1 MGENEIGRA
10 GGKWNLLLHPDNG
23 RFFRH
28 TADGYPK
35 VMDKIILKGIRF
47 HGYHG
52 VAEAE
57 RQLGQ
62 KYEIDL
68 ELTTNLSTAGKTDD
82 LAHTIDYAQV
92 IQLVIEIGTQGSFQ
106 LFEALAETIAEAIL
120 VQFQIEEIRIT
131 VKKLSPPIEPRLTYA
146 GVEIHRKRKSDG

>member
-1 MGENEIGRA
+1 
-10 GGKWNLLLHPDNG
+10 
-23 RFFRH
+23 
-28 TADGYPK
+28 
-35 VMDKIILKGIRF
+35 MDKIILKGIRF

-68 ELTTNLSTAGKTDD
+68 EMMTGLATAGKTDD

-92 IQLVIEIGTQGSFQ
+92 VQLAVKIGTQQSFQ
-106 LFEALAETIAEAIL
+106 LFETLAETIAEAVL
-120 VQFQIEEIRIT
+120 AQFQIEEVRIA
-131 VKKLSPPIEPRLTYA
+131 VKKLSPPIEPTLTYA
-146 GVEIHRKRKSDG
+146 GVEIHRTRKPNG

>member
-1 MGENEIGRA
+1 
-10 GGKWNLLLHPDNG
+10 
-23 RFFRH
+23 
-28 TADGYPK
+28 
-35 VMDKIILKGIRF
+35 MDKIILKGIQF

-68 ELTTNLSTAGKTDD
+68 ELMTDLSAAGTTDD

-92 IQLVIEIGTQGSFQ
+92 VQRVIEIGTQGSFR
-106 LFEALAETIAEAIL
+106 LFEALAETIADAIL
-120 VQFQIEEIRIT
+120 AQFQIEEVQIA
-131 VKKLSPPIEPRLTYA
+131 VKKLSPPIEPSLTYA
-146 GVEIHRKRKSDG
+146 GVEIHRKRNPNG

>member
-1 MGENEIGRA
+1 
-10 GGKWNLLLHPDNG
+10 
-23 RFFRH
+23 
-28 TADGYPK
+28 
-35 VMDKIILKGIRF
+35 MDKIILKGIQF

-68 ELTTNLSTAGKTDD
+68 ELMTDLSAAGKTDD

-92 IQLVIEIGTQGSFQ
+92 VQLVIEIGTQGSFR
-106 LFEALAETIAEAIL
+106 LFEALAETIADAIL
-120 VQFQIEEIRIT
+120 AQFQIEEVRIT
-131 VKKLSPPIEPRLTYA
+131 VKKLSPPIEPTLTYA
-146 GVEIHRKRKSDG
+146 GVEIHRKPKPNG

>member
-1 MGENEIGRA
+1 
-10 GGKWNLLLHPDNG
+10 
-23 RFFRH
+23 
-28 TADGYPK
+28 
-35 VMDKIILKGIRF
+35 MDKIILKGIQF

-68 ELTTNLSTAGKTDD
+68 ELMTELSAAGKTDD

-92 IQLVIEIGTQGSFQ
+92 VQLVVEIGTQQSFQ
-106 LFEALAETIAEAIL
+106 LFEALAETIAAAIL
-120 VQFQIEEIRIT
+120 ARFQIEEVRVA
-131 VKKLSPPIEPRLTYA
+131 VKKLSPPIEPTLTYA
-146 GVEIHRKRKSDG
+146 GVEIYRKRQLDG

>member
-1 MGENEIGRA
+1 
-10 GGKWNLLLHPDNG
+10 
-23 RFFRH
+23 
-28 TADGYPK
+28 
-35 VMDKIILKGIRF
+35 MDKIILKGIQF

-68 ELTTNLSTAGKTDD
+68 ELMTELSAAGKTDD
-82 LAHTIDYAQV
+82 LAYTINYAEV
-92 IQLVIEIGTQGSFQ
+92 VQLVIEIGTQGSFQ
-106 LFEALAETIAEAIL
+106 LFEALAETIAAAIL
-120 VQFQIEEIRIT
+120 ARFQIEEVRVA

-146 GVEIHRKRKSDG
+146 GVEIHRTRKPNG

>member
-1 MGENEIGRA
+1 
-10 GGKWNLLLHPDNG
+10 
-23 RFFRH
+23 
-28 TADGYPK
+28 
-35 VMDKIILKGIRF
+35 MDKIIVKGIQF

-68 ELTTNLSTAGKTDD
+68 ELMTDLSAAGQTDD
-82 LAHTIDYAQV
+82 LTHTIDYAQV
-92 IQLVIEIGTQGSFQ
+92 VQRVIEIGTQGSFQ
-106 LFEALAETIAEAIL
+106 LFEALAERMADAIL
-120 VQFQIEEIRIT
+120 AQFWVEEVRIT

-146 GVEIHRKRKSDG
+146 GVEIHRKRKPNG

>member
-1 MGENEIGRA
+1 
-10 GGKWNLLLHPDNG
+10 
-23 RFFRH
+23 
-28 TADGYPK
+28 
-35 VMDKIILKGIRF
+35 MDKIILKGIRF

-68 ELTTNLSTAGKTDD
+68 ELMTDLAAAGKTDD
-82 LAHTIDYAQV
+82 LAHTINYAEDVQR
-92 IQLVIEIGTQGSFQ
+92 VIEIGTQGSFQ

-120 VQFQIEEIRIT
+120 AQFQIEEVRIA
-131 VKKLSPPIEPRLTYA
+131 VKKLSPPIEPTLTYA
-146 GVEIHRKRKSDG
+146 GVEIRRKRKPNG